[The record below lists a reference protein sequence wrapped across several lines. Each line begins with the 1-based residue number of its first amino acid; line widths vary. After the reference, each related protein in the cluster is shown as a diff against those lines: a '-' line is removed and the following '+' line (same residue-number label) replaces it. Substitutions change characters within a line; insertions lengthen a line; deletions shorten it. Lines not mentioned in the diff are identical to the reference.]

1 MSDINSLGPT
11 SERRSTEEPF
21 FSICV
26 PQHNRTG
33 LLIDALKQLEAQAF
47 QSLEV
52 CISEDCSTDGRQQ
65 ELADYL
71 AQSRLAHW
79 YAPTDRNLR
88 YDANLRRAMSMARG
102 KYLIL
107 FGNDDCIRDGSTL
120 QTIHDLLAAQ
130 ENVGVLIGNFE
141 DWSTG
146 RVTRRIRADTMYDG
160 VPLTGVM
167 HFRNLAFVS
176 GIVVQREAAQA
187 IATER
192 WDGSEMY
199 QMYIFCRVMASGLRL
214 LETTTSLVRKDM
226 ASTSDFVDSYAKR
239 DRVWPC
245 PLVERKPPFV
255 RIGQVVADAISP
267 HQRSERRNAEREL
280 IFRQLYCFTYPF
292 WLFEY
297 RRVQS
302 WRFALGIAL
311 GIRPKNVLGELDVGW
326 WRKQWLRLLW
336 CTIAVFGLLVPI
348 SWFDKLR
355 QVLYSLSRSF
365 GARSR

>member
-1 MSDINSLGPT
+1 MSDTISHRPA
-11 SERRSTEEPF
+11 SERRSSEEPF

-33 LLIDALKQLEAQAF
+33 LLIDALKELEGQAF

-79 YAPTDRNLR
+79 YAPADQNLR
-88 YDANLRRAMSMARG
+88 YDANLRRAISMARG

-107 FGNDDCIRDGSTL
+107 FGNDDCVKDSGTL
-120 QTIHDLLAAQ
+120 QTIHDLLTAQ

-141 DWSTG
+141 DWATG
-146 RVTRRIRADTMYDG
+146 QVTRRIRANGIYDG
-160 VPLTGVM
+160 VPLTGAM

-176 GIVVQREAAQA
+176 GIVVQRQAAQA

-199 QMYIFCRVMASGLRL
+199 QMFVFCRVMASGYKL

-245 PLVERKPPFV
+245 PIVERKPPFV
-255 RIGQVVADAISP
+255 RIGQVVADAIAP
-267 HQRSERRNAEREL
+267 HQTSQRQYAEREL

-302 WRFALGIAL
+302 WRFALGVAL
-311 GIRPKNVLGELDVGW
+311 GIRPRNVVGELAVGW
-326 WRKQWLRLLW
+326 WRLQWLRLLW
-336 CTIAVFGLLVPI
+336 SGVAFVGLVTPI
-348 SWFDKLR
+348 PLFDKLR
-355 QVLYSLSRSF
+355 HLLYSLSRSF
-365 GARSR
+365 GARNS